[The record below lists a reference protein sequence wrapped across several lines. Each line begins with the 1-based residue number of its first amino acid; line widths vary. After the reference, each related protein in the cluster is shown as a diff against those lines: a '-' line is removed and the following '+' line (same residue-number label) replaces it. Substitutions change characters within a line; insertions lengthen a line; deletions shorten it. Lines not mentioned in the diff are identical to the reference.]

1 MKPKI
6 ALLHIGT
13 PKTGTTSIQDALF
26 RAEQRGLLHPYIF
39 PIFRNE
45 HDHNR
50 LTTLYLAHEEQPDP
64 RKVQYPRDDNRYQ
77 NARRNY
83 RRFLFETLRSSGG
96 AILSAEVLSNMFSP
110 QHIVRFRGDLESLGF
125 NEFYIALY
133 IREPADFYLSRSQER
148 LKHPAYREKPV
159 TDPFSFRYRFRSFA
173 EDWEKVF
180 PGRVIVR
187 CHRRSASYD
196 AISDF
201 SNLMKGCLGIGLP
214 PAAARRNESV
224 SAEAMVVLQHF
235 RETVGTDAGGF
246 EFPGLYRLVDFLV
259 KSNGYLPQTK
269 PNLKAS
275 VAQLIR
281 AIHRSDMEFIGSR
294 YGVDLGMGRFESSEM
309 LPTRSSWRVE
319 DILESFDPAIVQRL
333 KDDFRRHGPRLLLS
347 GLAKSGFRKVYHSNL
362 LHQAESWLKSRFR

>member
-1 MKPKI
+1 MKTKI

-13 PKTGTTSIQDALF
+13 PKTGTTSVQDALF
-26 RAEQRGLLHPYIF
+26 RAEQSGLLHPYIF

-125 NEFYIALY
+125 NDFYIALY
-133 IREPADFYLSRSQER
+133 IREPADFYLSSRQEM
-148 LKHPAYREKPV
+148 LKLPGRRYQPV
-159 TDPFSFRYRFRSFA
+159 RDPFSFRYRFRRFA
-173 EDWEKVF
+173 EDWEQVF

-196 AISDF
+196 ATTDF
-201 SNLMKGCLGIGLP
+201 SNLMQGCLGIGLP

-235 RETVGTDAGGF
+235 RETVGADAEGF

-259 KSNGYLPQTK
+259 NSNGYLPQTK
-269 PNLKAS
+269 PKLKTS
-275 VAQLIR
+275 VAGLIR
-281 AIHRSDMEFIGSR
+281 ANHRSDVEFIGSR
-294 YGVDLGMGRFESSEM
+294 YGVDLGMGSVESVEQ
-309 LPTRSSWRVE
+309 LPPRPSWRVE

-333 KDDFRRHGPRLLLS
+333 QEDFRRNAPRLPFS
-347 GLAKSGFRKVYHSNL
+347 GFAKSALRKVYQSHL